1 MTIRSGDSMYSL
13 QRERDGAMVARD
25 EAYRWALA
33 GVRVAEREV
42 ERLTE
47 RYVGNRADCG
57 HLKCFTRAPGLLV
70 EGCEICESKDVR
82 AQVKAV
88 RELRDEMIACPDC
101 PQPACRVHYDRF
113 GEVYAA
119 IAKEMR
125 W

>member
-1 MTIRSGDSMYSL
+1 MSDTKDGIIEALKTSQLDLLAANARL
-13 QRERDGAMVARD
+13 KER
-25 EAYRWALA
+25 
-33 GVRVAEREV
+33 VRVAEREV

-47 RYVGNRADCG
+47 RYVGNRNDCG

-70 EGCEICESKDVR
+70 EGCQVCESVDVR

-88 RELRDEMIACPDC
+88 RELREEMIACPDC

-113 GEVYAA
+113 GEVYRV
-119 IAKEMR
+119 IMKELR